1 MAPGPGVSNAQS
13 ELSETEVQ
21 EVLKRAGIEDC
32 ESSKFQGHG
41 GLRAVVAVAVFS
53 SLAGLLMGL
62 DIGYIAGVKTM
73 NSFSHDL
80 LGTDKLTDI
89 EDSVITMVF
98 GVGAAVAA
106 FPAVMQCCVGCL
118 GRKGAVIAGGAI
130 FCLGSALQSI
140 ACNLTMMISGRI
152 IAGFSVGLLS
162 GNAPVYTSEIAPP
175 RLRGALV
182 TGFQFAVTV
191 GIMLAFLLALV
202 LEDATEPVGGWRW
215 VIAAQ
220 TLPGVLLVIGGVV
233 MSQSPRYLMEQG
245 KTQDALHTLL
255 RLRNQDVRQE
265 LAEIYRQRELETDT
279 GSWREFLSG
288 NNGKL
293 LGLGV
298 AIQLLGQLAG
308 MNVFMFD
315 GPLIFSMIFQS
326 DHAGRLFTVVAG
338 VVNIFATIPVIFLVD
353 RYGRTWLMKWSA
365 IGMMACSAVLATVGD
380 VCFEG
385 ESFHCGEWAK
395 WTATC
400 AICGF
405 ILNFA
410 YGWGGMPWVY
420 CSEMFPQKHR
430 TKGVGATTDANWV
443 GNILIAFVPPIFFA
457 NWGFNTFWV
466 LVGTNG
472 LALWCALCLPET
484 KDKSLEEIT
493 LMFNAWFSS
502 RRK

>member
-1 MAPGPGVSNAQS
+1 
-13 ELSETEVQ
+13 
-21 EVLKRAGIEDC
+21 
-32 ESSKFQGHG
+32 
-41 GLRAVVAVAVFS
+41 
-53 SLAGLLMGL
+53 
-62 DIGYIAGVKTM
+62 
-73 NSFSHDL
+73 
-80 LGTDKLTDI
+80 
-89 EDSVITMVF
+89 
-98 GVGAAVAA
+98 
-106 FPAVMQCCVGCL
+106 MQCCVGCL

-202 LEDATEPVGGWRW
+202 LEDATEP
-215 VIAAQ
+215 
-220 TLPGVLLVIGGVV
+220 
-233 MSQSPRYLMEQG
+233 
-245 KTQDALHTLL
+245 
-255 RLRNQDVRQE
+255 

-365 IGMMACSAVLATVGD
+365 IGPLVL
-380 VCFEG
+380 
-385 ESFHCGEWAK
+385 
-395 WTATC
+395 
-400 AICGF
+400 
-405 ILNFA
+405 
-410 YGWGGMPWVY
+410 
-420 CSEMFPQKHR
+420 
-430 TKGVGATTDANWV
+430 
-443 GNILIAFVPPIFFA
+443 
-457 NWGFNTFWV
+457 
-466 LVGTNG
+466 
-472 LALWCALCLPET
+472 
-484 KDKSLEEIT
+484 SL
-493 LMFNAWFSS
+493 L
-502 RRK
+502 